1 MIPLSVCLFTTIAI
15 LAVAVCSTF
24 FKPSVRQ
31 LKLLHQLPGPFRIP
45 IIGIAYDLAFMK
57 YGEILN
63 YLKRTAIEGYE
74 RVCSAWL
81 IGLPMVFLNSPPDV
95 EVLLSSM
102 KHIDKGV
109 EYTPM
114 KPWLQEGLLTSTGKK
129 WHSRRKLL
137 TPTFHFKILEDKTQ
151 TMFANARRFVEKLL
165 SQNGKPFDP
174 MKKISRCTLD
184 VISEAAMGVS
194 LNSQDDQSSDYVAA
208 IDRMTKVVA
217 YRTLNLYLHRQ
228 WLWEL
233 TPMGAG
239 NVRDIKLL
247 HAFTGKIIAER
258 REVYSKR
265 ATDDSTDEDIGQKK
279 RKAFLDRLLALDMN
293 NSDVR
298 EEVDTFLFEG
308 HDTTAACI
316 EFALFELGH
325 NPDIQEIAY
334 KEQYE
339 IFGNDPREA
348 TLADLQKMNYLERVI
363 KECLRLYPS
372 VPYISRTIHEDLH
385 LKNIPTIPA
394 GSNVIVM
401 PFYIHRNPLYFPDP
415 EKFDPDRFLPDE
427 CAKRH
432 PFAYIPF
439 SAGPRNCIG
448 QKFAILEIKVIL
460 STVLRFVLIES
471 VTSKNDIRLA
481 PVAILRPVEPLNIIV
496 TPRNN
501 VKFQ

>member
-1 MIPLSVCLFTTIAI
+1 MIPLSFALLSIIFI
-15 LAVAVCSTF
+15 LVVAVFSTF
-24 FKPSVRQ
+24 FKPSLRQ
-31 LKLLHQLPGPFRIP
+31 LKLLHQLPGPFRPP
-45 IIGIAYDLAFMK
+45 IIGIAYDLAFMS

-63 YLKRTAIEGYE
+63 YLKKTAIEGYE

-81 IGLPMVFLNSPPDV
+81 IGLPMVFLNSPSDV
-95 EVLLSSM
+95 EVLLSST

-109 EYTPM
+109 EYISM
-114 KPWLQEGLLTSTGKK
+114 RPWLLEGLLTSTGKK
-129 WHSRRKLL
+129 WHTRRKLL
-137 TPTFHFKILEDKTQ
+137 TTTFHFKILEDKTQ

-165 SQNGKPFDP
+165 SENGVPFDP
-174 MKKISRCTLD
+174 MKKISCCTLD

-194 LNSQDDQSSDYVAA
+194 LNSQDKQSTDYVAA
-208 IDRMTKVVA
+208 IGRMTKAVV

-233 TPMGAG
+233 TPMGSG
-239 NVRDIKLL
+239 NVKDIQLL
-247 HAFTGKIIAER
+247 HAFTDKIIAER
-258 REVYSKR
+258 REVYCKR
-265 ATDDSTDEDIGQKK
+265 ASDDSSDDDIGQKK
-279 RKAFLDRLLALDMN
+279 RKAFLDRLLALDMS
-293 NSDVR
+293 NSDIR

-308 HDTTAACI
+308 HDTTASCI
-316 EFALFELGH
+316 EFAIFELGH

-339 IFGNDPREA
+339 IFGNDSREA
-348 TLADLQKMNYLERVI
+348 TLSDLQKMNYLERVI

-385 LKNIPTIPA
+385 LKNMTAIPA

-401 PFYIHRNPLYFPDP
+401 PFYLHRNPLNFPDP

-427 CAKRH
+427 CVKRH

-448 QKFAILEIKVIL
+448 QKFAMMEVKVIL
-460 STVLRFVLIES
+460 STVLRFVKIES
-471 VTSKNDIRLA
+471 VTSKNSIRLA
-481 PVAILRPVEPLNIIV
+481 PVAILRSVDPLNIIV
-496 TPRNN
+496 HPRDN
-501 VKFQ
+501 VNL